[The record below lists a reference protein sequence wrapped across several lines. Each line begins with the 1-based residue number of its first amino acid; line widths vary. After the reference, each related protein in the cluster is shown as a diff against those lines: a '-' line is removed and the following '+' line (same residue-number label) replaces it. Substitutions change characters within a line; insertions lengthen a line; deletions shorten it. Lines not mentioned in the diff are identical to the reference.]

1 MYPVVNEAPAWTES
15 EKLTREKIMLGFY
28 VSGHPLLKFEHEINE
43 FANVHFGDVNGFKN
57 GGQTKACGIVSGV
70 KKKID
75 KRGNT
80 MAFVEIEDFSGK
92 AECIVFSDAYSK
104 YQQFLHP
111 DAMVM
116 VIGKGE
122 VNGELLKI
130 LVNEVYPMEKVRE
143 KFTRSIVLSIHVND
157 IQENTIVEL
166 RTLMEKSKGNC
177 PCYFNVVQSGT
188 NRMYHTRK
196 FAVEPSDAFL
206 DEAKRILGAQSVR
219 FSA

>member
-1 MYPVVNEAPAWTES
+1 DASASTES
-15 EKLTREKIMLGFY
+15 EKQARENTMQGFY
-28 VSGHPLLKFEHEINE
+28 DSGHPHLKYEHEINE
-43 FANVHFGDVNGFKN
+43 FANVHFGDVNEFKN
-57 GGQTKACGIVSGV
+57 GSAAKACGIVSAV

-104 YQQFLHP
+104 YQQFLQP

-143 KFTRSIVLSIHVND
+143 KFTKSIILSIHVND
-157 IQENTIVEL
+157 IQENTIIEL
-166 RTLMEKSKGNC
+166 RALMEKSKGNC
-177 PCYFNVVQSGT
+177 PCYFNVVQAGT
-188 NRMYHTRK
+188 NKLYHTRR
-196 FAVEPSDAFL
+196 FAVEPSDAFVG
-206 DEAKRILGAQSVR
+206 EVKRILGPQSVR